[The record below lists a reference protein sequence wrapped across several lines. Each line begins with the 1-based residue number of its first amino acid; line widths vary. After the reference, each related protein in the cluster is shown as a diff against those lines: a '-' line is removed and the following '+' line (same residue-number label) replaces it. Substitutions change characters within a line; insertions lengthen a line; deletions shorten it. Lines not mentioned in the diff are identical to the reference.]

1 MRCGSQHNK
10 RVKNILGKVVSP
22 TSKTEIITFRVKGV
36 KLILLFYYLKREI
49 LKKKLEGLELK
60 REQLF

>member
-10 RVKNILGKVVSP
+10 RVKNILGKVVRP
-22 TSKTEIITFRVKGV
+22 TSKTETITFRVKGV